1 MTGDPSRVVS
11 HISDLAGIEEALHRF
26 QRGQGARTVVLF

>member
-1 MTGDPSRVVS
+1 MTGDLSRVVS
-11 HISDLAGIEEALHRF
+11 HITDLAGIEEAFQRL